1 MVMKAIGKIVWCAK
15 VEEVVNEYGLTWWFK
30 MWIQGERD
38 SGWVNE
44 RSLENLGAFSVRNG
58 FGNWVKGFVTIV
70 GDRLLRTRH
79 EEMRVCYC
87 LEVSLKV

>member
-38 SGWVNE
+38 SG
-44 RSLENLGAFSVRNG
+44 
-58 FGNWVKGFVTIV
+58 
-70 GDRLLRTRH
+70 
-79 EEMRVCYC
+79 
-87 LEVSLKV
+87 